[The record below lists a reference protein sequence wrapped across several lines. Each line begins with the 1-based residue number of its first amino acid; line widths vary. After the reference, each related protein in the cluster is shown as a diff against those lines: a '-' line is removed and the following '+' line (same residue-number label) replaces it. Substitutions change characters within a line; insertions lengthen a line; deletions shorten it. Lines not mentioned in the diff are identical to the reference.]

1 MSREKHSKRARVVRG
16 DGLLREQ
23 EKDRKGYLL
32 LAQNHVAST
41 VPEERLAEAGLQ

>member
-1 MSREKHSKRARVVRG
+1 MVRG

-32 LAQNHVAST
+32 LAAQNHVAST